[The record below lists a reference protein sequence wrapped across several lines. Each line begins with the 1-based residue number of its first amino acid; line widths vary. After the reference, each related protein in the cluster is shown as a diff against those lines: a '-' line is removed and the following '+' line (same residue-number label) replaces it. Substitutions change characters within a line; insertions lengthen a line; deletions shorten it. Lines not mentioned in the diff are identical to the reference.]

1 MYRNTDKDNKSSV
14 NEIIDIC
21 CGIDNPQTMRKFLN
35 EIFTPAEIQ
44 DVALRWRLMTLLSEG
59 VPQREIAKE
68 LGISLCKIT
77 RGSKVLKTRGSVS
90 KKLLDMKNGV
100 KNAYRKP
107 LKQYSR
113 P

>member
-1 MYRNTDKDNKSSV
+1 MHRNKIKDRKLSV
-14 NEIIDIC
+14 TEIIDIC
-21 CGIDNPQTMRKFLN
+21 CGIDNPQTMRIFLN

-59 VPQREIAKE
+59 VPQRDIAKE

-77 RGSKVLKTRGSVS
+77 RGSKVLKNRGSVT
-90 KKLLDMKNGV
+90 KKLLDTKNGV

-107 LKQYSR
+107 LKQFSR